1 MAGEPLDLLKGTLD
15 VLILKALSWGPMHGF
30 GVSHWI
36 RRRTGDAL
44 AVEDAALY
52 QGLHR
57 LERKRLVQGAWGAS
71 ENNRRAKYYQLT
83 PEGRRHLRAE
93 ASTWR
98 RYVAAVAA
106 VLDAASRDPAPDPT

>member
-36 RRRTGDAL
+36 RRRTGGRAGGGGRGAL
-44 AVEDAALY
+44 QALH
-52 QGLHR
+52 GSSG
-57 LERKRLVQGAWGAS
+57 KGLVQAPGAPPRTTGAPS
-71 ENNRRAKYYQLT
+71 TTSSPPRGGGTSARR
-83 PEGRRHLRAE
+83 R
-93 ASTWR
+93 STWR